1 MPSMRDNPLHLGRWR
16 RPIILAS
23 VIVASGATTMIV
35 AATACAK
42 PVSGQQARFDKRHV
56 TFKSGDLTLAGY
68 LFKPPGNGPFPTV
81 LWNHGSEPDPGRGP
95 QFDSVAAVFVPAGF
109 VVFAPMRRGHSD
121 SQGEYIRES
130 MDKESALHG
139 QAAGVRL
146 GVRLLETSQVD
157 DQLAGLAFL
166 KAQPFVDTTRLVVAG
181 CSFGGI
187 QTIFGASRHVG
198 YRAAV
203 PISPAALSW
212 NNSPDL
218 QARLK
223 DVVSKIDIPTFLI
236 QPAKDASLEPSR
248 VLGPILMRRNAA
260 NRVKV
265 FPAVGSDAQQ
275 AHCFG
280 GAQGM
285 HIWGPEAVAFV
296 QAALK

>member
-1 MPSMRDNPLHLGRWR
+1 MRSTRGNPVHPRRGRR
-16 RPIILAS
+16 QIVLTAA
-23 VIVASGATTMIV
+23 VVASA
-35 AATACAK
+35 AATATLAVSACAT
-42 PVSGQQARFDKRHV
+42 PVSAQAAPFNKRHV

-68 LFKPPGNGPFPTV
+68 LFKPPGDGPFPTV
-81 LWNHGSEPDPGRGP
+81 LWNHGSEPDPGHGP

-130 MDKESALHG
+130 MQRESALHG

-166 KAQPFVDTTRLVVAG
+166 KGQPFVDTTRLIVAG

-187 QTIFGASRHVG
+187 ETIFGAARHAG

-203 PISPAALSW
+203 SISPAALSW

-218 QARLK
+218 QTRLK
-223 DVVSKIDIPTFLI
+223 DVVSKIDIPMFLI
-236 QPAKDASLEPSR
+236 QPAKDASLEPSK
-248 VLGPILMRRNAA
+248 VLGPILTRRNTA

-265 FPAVGSDAQQ
+265 FPATGPEAQQ

>member
-1 MPSMRDNPLHLGRWR
+1 MSSTRDNQANHFERWR
-16 RPIILAS
+16 RRLL
-23 VIVASGATTMIV
+23 
-35 AATACAK
+35 ATAVTVVCAASASAQSA
-42 PVSGQQARFDKRHV
+42 PFNKRHV

-68 LFKPPGNGPFPTV
+68 IYQPPGRGPFPAV
-81 LWNHGSEPDPGRGP
+81 VWNHGSEPDPGGGP

-130 MDKESALHG
+130 IQQESSLHG
-139 QAAGVRL
+139 QAAGLRF
-146 GVRLLETSQVD
+146 GVHLLETSQVD

-166 KAQPFVDTTRLVVAG
+166 KKQAFVDTTRLVVAG

-187 QTIFGASRHVG
+187 QTLFGAARHVG

-203 PISPAALSW
+203 SISPAALSW

-223 DVVSKIDIPTFLI
+223 DAVSRIDIPVFLI
-236 QPAKDASLEPSR
+236 QPAKDASLEPAK
-248 VLGPILMRRNAA
+248 VLGPILMRRNSA
-260 NRVKV
+260 NTVKV
-265 FPAVGSDAQQ
+265 FPAAGPEAQQ

-280 GAQGM
+280 GAPGM
-285 HIWGPEAVAFV
+285 HIWGPEAIAFV
-296 QAALK
+296 DAALK

>member
-1 MPSMRDNPLHLGRWR
+1 
-16 RPIILAS
+16 LA
-23 VIVASGATTMIV
+23 VACAAPASGQ
-35 AATACAK
+35 TAPCN
-42 PVSGQQARFDKRHV
+42 KRHV
-56 TFKSGDLTLAGY
+56 TFKSGGLTLAGY
-68 LFKPPGNGPFPTV
+68 LYQPPGPGPFPAV
-81 LWNHGSEPDPGRGP
+81 LWNHGSEPDPGGGP

-109 VVFAPMRRGHSD
+109 AVFAPMRRGHSD

-130 MDKESALHG
+130 IREESSLHG
-139 QAAGVRL
+139 QAPGLRL
-146 GVRLLETSQVD
+146 GVHLLETSQVD

-166 KAQPFVDTTRLVVAG
+166 KRQSFVDTTRLVVAG

-187 QTIFGASRHVG
+187 QTIFGAAGHVG

-212 NNSPDL
+212 ENNPDL
-218 QARLK
+218 QSRLK
-223 DVVSKIDIPTFLI
+223 DVVSKIDIPVFLI
-236 QPAKDASLEPSR
+236 QPAKDASLEPAK

-260 NRVKV
+260 NRVKI
-265 FPAVGSDAQQ
+265 FPAVGPEAQQ

-285 HIWGPEAVAFV
+285 HIWAPEVVAFV

>member
-1 MPSMRDNPLHLGRWR
+1 LSPTRDNQANHFERWR
-16 RPIILAS
+16 RRLL
-23 VIVASGATTMIV
+23 
-35 AATACAK
+35 ATAVMVVCAA
-42 PVSGQQARFDKRHV
+42 SSSAQAAPFNKRHV

-68 LFKPPGNGPFPTV
+68 IYQPPGSGPFPAV

-130 MDKESALHG
+130 IQQESSLHG
-139 QAAGVRL
+139 QAAGLRL
-146 GVRLLETSQVD
+146 GVHLLETSQVD

-166 KAQPFVDTTRLVVAG
+166 KRQAFVDTTRLVVSG

-187 QTIFGASRHVG
+187 QTIFGAARHVG

-203 PISPAALSW
+203 SISPAALSW

-223 DVVSKIDIPTFLI
+223 DAVSRIDIPVFFDPACERR
-236 QPAKDASLEPSR
+236 QP
-248 VLGPILMRRNAA
+248 
-260 NRVKV
+260 
-265 FPAVGSDAQQ
+265 
-275 AHCFG
+275 
-280 GAQGM
+280 
-285 HIWGPEAVAFV
+285 
-296 QAALK
+296 

>member
-1 MPSMRDNPLHLGRWR
+1 VAVNGHSVER
-16 RPIILAS
+16 RRRRILA
-23 VIVASGATTMIV
+23 V
-35 AATACAK
+35 AATVVWAASACAQTT
-42 PVSGQQARFDKRHV
+42 PFNKRHV
-56 TFKSGDLTLAGY
+56 TFKSGALTLAGY
-68 LFKPPGNGPFPTV
+68 LYQPPGPGPFPAV
-81 LWNHGSEPDPGRGP
+81 LWNHGSEPDPGGGP

-109 VVFAPMRRGHSD
+109 AVFAPMRRGHSD

-130 MDKESALHG
+130 IQQESSLHG
-139 QAAGVRL
+139 QAAGLRL
-146 GVRLLETSQVD
+146 GVHLLETSQVD

-166 KAQPFVDTTRLVVAG
+166 KRQPFVDTTRLVVAG

-187 QTIFGASRHVG
+187 QTIFGAARHVG

-218 QARLK
+218 QTRLK
-223 DVVSKIDIPTFLI
+223 DAVSKIDIPVFVI
-236 QPAKDASLEPSR
+236 QPAKDASLEPAR
-248 VLGPILMRRNAA
+248 VLGPILTRGNAA

-265 FPAVGSDAQQ
+265 FPAIGPEGQQ

-296 QAALK
+296 QTALR

>member
-1 MPSMRDNPLHLGRWR
+1 MRMALAALAAAAAILIGGAGAAQSPL
-16 RPIILAS
+16 
-23 VIVASGATTMIV
+23 
-35 AATACAK
+35 
-42 PVSGQQARFDKRHV
+42 FEKRHV

-68 LFKPPGNGPFPTV
+68 GFKPPGNGPFPAV
-81 LWNHGSEPDPGRGP
+81 LWNHGSEPDPGHSP

-130 MDKESALHG
+130 IRRESSLRG
-139 QAAGVRL
+139 QAAGIRL
-146 GVRLLETSQVD
+146 GVQLLETSQVD

-166 KAQPFVDTTRLVVAG
+166 KRQPFVDTTRIAVAG

-187 QTIFGASRHVG
+187 QTLFGAALHVG

-203 PISPAALSW
+203 SISPAALSW
-212 NNSPDL
+212 DNSPEL

-223 DVVSKIDIPTFLI
+223 DAVSRIDIPVFLI
-236 QPAKDASLEPSR
+236 QPAEDASLEPAR
-248 VLGPILMRRNAA
+248 VLGPILTRRGPA

-265 FPAVGSDAQQ
+265 FPAVGPESQQ

-280 GAQGM
+280 GAPGM
-285 HIWGPEAVAFV
+285 HIWGSEAVAFIR
-296 QAALK
+296 AALK